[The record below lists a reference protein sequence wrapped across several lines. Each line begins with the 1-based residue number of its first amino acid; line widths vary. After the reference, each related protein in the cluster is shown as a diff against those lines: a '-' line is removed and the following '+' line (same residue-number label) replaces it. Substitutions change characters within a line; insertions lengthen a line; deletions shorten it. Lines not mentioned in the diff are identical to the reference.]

1 MPGTDRTLLTQAQMA
16 AGVQDLASAIC
27 AANHGAEVVA
37 LVGIFT
43 RGVPLARR
51 IAAAIEQLGGI
62 KVLVG
67 TIDIT
72 QYRDDLHTFQMVPK
86 LEGSD
91 IAFDIDDLNVVLC
104 DEVIYTGRSVRAALD
119 ELLNFGRPKRVQL
132 AVLVDR
138 CGREFPVQP
147 DFSALKVTLAPGERV
162 AVRFAEVD
170 GEDAC
175 AVQTQASTR

>member
-1 MPGTDRTLLTQAQMA
+1 MPSNERTLLTQAQMA
-16 AGVQDLASAIC
+16 DGVKALAQSIRAANPDAASIALAGV
-27 AANHGAEVVA
+27 
-37 LVGIFT
+37 FT
-43 RGVPLARR
+43 RGVPLAKR
-51 IAAAIEQLGGI
+51 IAAELEKGGL
-62 KVLVG
+62 KVYVG

-72 QYRDDLHTFQMVPK
+72 QYRDDLSTFQMVPK

-162 AVRFAEVD
+162 AVRFEEVD
-170 GEDAC
+170 GQDAC
-175 AVQTQASTR
+175 TVQTQAPAR